1 MKFVK
6 NALKKEKRRYLE
18 YLESKKFLENKLEE
32 QKIWKK
38 ETKNILKIAH
48 KKNSIDM

>member
-18 YLESKKFLENKLEE
+18 SKKFLENKLEE
-32 QKIWKK
+32 QKI
-38 ETKNILKIAH
+38 
-48 KKNSIDM
+48 